1 MGCNRCH
8 AISDGD
14 REAFGERCGSA
25 LAQVSQG
32 RPEPFEALWWHGDD
46 VSTLG
51 ALGRTRTCDLL
62 IRSLKSYVPTGP
74 SVCRNMAEIKG

>member
-1 MGCNRCH
+1 MRG
-8 AISDGD
+8 SD
-14 REAFGERCGSA
+14 REAFRKRCEPA

-32 RPEPFEALWWHGDD
+32 KPEPFEALWWHGDD

-62 IRSLKSYVPTGP
+62 IRRLIS
-74 SVCRNMAEIKG
+74 